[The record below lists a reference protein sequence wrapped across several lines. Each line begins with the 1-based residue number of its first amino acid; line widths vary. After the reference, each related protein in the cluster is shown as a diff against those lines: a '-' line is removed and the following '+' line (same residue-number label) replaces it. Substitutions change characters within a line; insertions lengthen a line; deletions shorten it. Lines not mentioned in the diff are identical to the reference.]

1 MRSKGEKLPNPG
13 KFYVELVAAK
23 NRGSVKQSYENDKI
37 IFTEEQFYSPNKV
50 FISNWK
56 NLFFESMKFIG
67 NSHFDEQGRVKS
79 ALIELGCIDRE
90 FLDSQLKYDP
100 EALIIARKHRS
111 GFRFGIISNDIS
123 EWSSYLRKKYSINDT
138 VEIAVISGDAG
149 MRKPGKEI
157 FYHFL
162 KLAKAIPENC
172 IFIDDNIN
180 NLITARQIGI
190 KSVLLDRDRNFSG
203 NENNVDYAIGSWEEL
218 DDILN
223 DISLKA

>member
-1 MRSKGEKLPNPG
+1 MKNKWLIFDMMGVLFRDKDDVKTCLIPFLRG
-13 KFYVELVAAK
+13 KNITVPDEIIREYYDKASAGGMKSVDFWKIFNLK
-23 NRGSVKQSYENDKI
+23 N
-37 IFTEEQFYSPNKV
+37 F
-50 FISNWK
+50 
-56 NLFFESMKFIG
+56 
-67 NSHFDEQGRVKS
+67 
-79 ALIELGCIDRE
+79 DRE

-100 EALIIARKHRS
+100 EALIMARKHRS